1 MEKKIPFASDVILI
15 DAAFLDRVGKD
26 MAAHF
31 APLVGR
37 ELPKAGLAV
46 LLEGLALDAGIEPGK
61 NEIQVIFVYD
71 AEHSRMGF
79 CLPSDL
85 EKEVHGMAFQ
95 SRLGE
100 FALYAFQPSDM
111 ARREDLF
118 TESLQLLTESKDARR
133 IMLVPDEGEYGEAVE
148 RLAAKI
154 KGILRRTIMNIP
166 LKC

>member
-37 ELPKAGLAV
+37 ELPKADLAV
-46 LLEGLALDAGIEPGK
+46 LLECLVLDAGIEPGK

-71 AEHSRMGF
+71 EEHSRMNF

-100 FALYAFQPSDM
+100 FALYAFQPSDGPSGGLVYGITATADRIERCTPNHAG
-111 ARREDLF
+111 AR
-118 TESLQLLTESKDARR
+118 
-133 IMLVPDEGEYGEAVE
+133 
-148 RLAAKI
+148 
-154 KGILRRTIMNIP
+154 
-166 LKC
+166 